1 MIQVIIMSMKNA
13 STNTHT
19 IPRLHARMSSKSTVG
34 VRLIKAVF
42 FDFYGTLAGFNP
54 PKEKV
59 QAQAM
64 HNLGFTPNLEGITKG
79 YLDADELMSKVNS
92 SLTPVTQM
100 SRKERLDFF
109 AKYEQLI
116 LRGAGIEANL
126 EIAGLVWSK
135 VQEIPY
141 GFAVFDDVLPTLN
154 LLRSKGLTIGIISN
168 IGGDAP
174 NIIEQ
179 LGLRD
184 KVDFIVTSED
194 AGIGK
199 PHLPIFRLSLARAG
213 VKADEA
219 IHVGDSP
226 ISDIEGALNA
236 GIAPLLIDREG
247 LLSDYK
253 TCPRIVSIRE
263 IIGHL

>member
-1 MIQVIIMSMKNA
+1 MSMKN
-13 STNTHT
+13 SPNYTHT
-19 IPRLHARMSSKSTVG
+19 VRRLHARMRSNSTVG
-34 VRLIKAVF
+34 ARLIKAVF

-64 HNLGFTPNLEGITKG
+64 RNSGFTPNLEGIAKG

-92 SLTPVTQM
+92 SPTPITRM
-100 SRKERLDFF
+100 PHKEKLEFF

-126 EIAGLVWSK
+126 ETAQLVWSK

-141 GFAVFDDVLPTLN
+141 GFAVFDDVLPTLD
-154 LLRSKGLTIGIISN
+154 LLRSKGLTVGIISN
-168 IGGDAP
+168 IGGNAP
-174 NIIEQ
+174 NITEQ

-184 KVDFIVTSED
+184 KVDFIVTSQD

-213 VKADEA
+213 VKAEEA

-226 ISDIEGALNA
+226 ISDIEGAINA
-236 GIAPLLIDREG
+236 GITPLLIDREG
-247 LLSDYK
+247 LLSEYR

-263 IIGHL
+263 VIGHL

>member
-1 MIQVIIMSMKNA
+1 MLECI
-13 STNTHT
+13 
-19 IPRLHARMSSKSTVG
+19 SKSTVG

-64 HNLGFTPNLEGITKG
+64 RNCGLTPNLKGIAKG
-79 YLDADELMSKVNS
+79 YLDADELMSEVNA

-100 SRKERLDFF
+100 SHEERLHFF

-116 LRGAGIEANL
+116 LRAAGIEASL
-126 EIAGLVWSK
+126 ETAQLVWSK

-141 GFAVFDDVLPTLN
+141 GFALYDDVLPTLD
-154 LLRSKGLTIGIISN
+154 LLLSKGLTIGVISN
-168 IGGDAP
+168 IGGKAP
-174 NIIEQ
+174 DITEQ
-179 LGLRD
+179 LGLKD
-184 KVDFIVTSED
+184 KVHFVVTSED

-213 VKADEA
+213 VKAEEA

-226 ISDIEGALNA
+226 ISDIEGAIKA

-247 LLSDYK
+247 LFYGY
-253 TCPRIVSIRE
+253 TACPRIASIRE
-263 IIGHL
+263 VVDHL